1 MFVALSCSWVGL
13 ICCMLSVLCA
23 PGRLRP
29 ISMPVE
35 YNWVGD
41 YEDSAKLKRESRR
54 GEWEAG
60 MEREGEIKREGRQ
73 KERERREKEMGRK
86 EVKVEQGEIQAHQD
100 MYVCMTTALCHS
112 PFDAIPVR
120 SQIHSH
126 PWRSTR

>member
-1 MFVALSCSWVGL
+1 
-13 ICCMLSVLCA
+13 MLSVLCA

-73 KERERREKEMGRK
+73 KERESSRGEW
-86 EVKVEQGEIQAHQD
+86 VEISHNWARDGFS
-100 MYVCMTTALCHS
+100 TS
-112 PFDAIPVR
+112 P
-120 SQIHSH
+120 SQMS
-126 PWRSTR
+126 